1 MTLKQRI
8 AKALARALLAGSA
21 DYVAAI
27 ERCAQVLGQKPAW
40 LSFLVRAMRS
50 RFKAEWHTGSLSAMA
65 VAVLETPSYQCAWQ
79 SKSPPRLRSPILT
92 SLPMAPRPRAL
103 AGCTPPDLATT
114 GDIAHWLEQP
124 QAQLGWLAGI
134 GFRPEQHNVEALQHY
149 RYRWLEKRSGGLRLL
164 EAPKPQLRSIQRRI
178 LHELLEHIPPHEAA
192 HGFRKKH
199 SCLSNAERHV
209 GQHVVVH
216 FDLQD
221 FFLHVRGAR
230 VSGLFRTLGYPEE
243 ATRVLTGLCTHRTP
257 ARVMSVVG
265 RGTPPRVDWALS
277 KRYQEAHLPQ
287 GAPTSPYLANLCAFR
302 LDLRL
307 HGLAERL
314 HGHYSRYADDLVFSG
329 GRELAGALERF
340 MPLVGAIVLEEGFV
354 LNHHK
359 TRVMRMGSRQ
369 KVTGI
374 VVNQRPNL
382 VRADYD
388 ALKATLFN
396 CARYGFKSQN
406 LEEHLDYRAHLLGK
420 IAHVRHI
427 HPARGARLLE
437 MFSAIVWEP
446 PA

>member
-1 MTLKQRI
+1 MAELSGSSHALPLQGRMAHRFALGNGRRRSGNAQLPVRLAEQIPTAP
-8 AKALARALLAGSA
+8 AKPHIDKSSHGAAPSSLGGVYAIGFGDDRRYCPLAGA
-21 DYVAAI
+21 TAGAA
-27 ERCAQVLGQKPAW
+27 G
-40 LSFLVRAMRS
+40 
-50 RFKAEWHTGSLSAMA
+50 
-65 VAVLETPSYQCAWQ
+65 
-79 SKSPPRLRSPILT
+79 
-92 SLPMAPRPRAL
+92 
-103 AGCTPPDLATT
+103 
-114 GDIAHWLEQP
+114 
-124 QAQLGWLAGI
+124 LAGI

-178 LHELLEHIPPHEAA
+178 LHELLEHIPPHAAA

-406 LEEHLDYRAHLLGK
+406 LEGHLDYRAHLLGK